1 MCIYLMPHTITANQE
16 TNLQSSLTL
25 YPYLHKS
32 QTVLGSHPIFSHL
45 SLSFSFSFHIHIPPI
60 MAVKTKQSLT
70 ILFPLHHHCRTNLPS
85 LGITIGTLYVMC
97 CTRSLQQRSSQLSR
111 TNEYIKFV
119 FNLKFSKWITFEMIV
134 CSVSSVG
141 RAQVS

>member
-1 MCIYLMPHTITANQE
+1 MHTSHAPHYHSKPRN
-16 TNLQSSLTL
+16 QSSIISDTL
-25 YPYLHKS
+25 PLLAQKS
-32 QTVLGSHPIFSHL
+32 NCSWIAPNIQPSLPFFLILIPHPHSTH
-45 SLSFSFSFHIHIPPI
+45 HGC
-60 MAVKTKQSLT
+60 KTKQSLT

-85 LGITIGTLYVMC
+85 LVITIGTLYVMC

-134 CSVSSVG
+134 CSVGSVG